1 MICEKMVP
9 EEKVW
14 MRGGMDMK
22 DKLMRL
28 LSKKLVFGL
37 AAGVVV
43 LGVAVGIIAATVSD
57 SPWKRVMDSIEKTV
71 TVLKEQPLIADASDI
86 LDKGS
91 VEVRMNTAELT
102 YGLFNVDISAKLY
115 SDIKGKAL
123 ALVAGAA
130 MNGTPFLDASA
141 KLDEKMLVISSDAF
155 LDEIYGLELQKAE
168 APDIQKEFE
177 AFRKA
182 AEKKI
187 GKYLVESI
195 EVEESEGMMSFASED
210 VAFDMITFRANGTE
224 ITEFLYNTAVYLK
237 ESEEFAQLTEAYAGY
252 FGALYAQ
259 NSGTEQ
265 TLDRDDITKAVYDT
279 LDMVINKKEEIRNE
293 LLGTKLCV
301 RFLISEEDYLLCV
314 ETELEQGEEKL
325 AFSVSAGP
333 APDRLREINVQA
345 EVENKVYILN
355 YAAEENKEKALCGK
369 LEVAAGEEALARL
382 QFEKSQANTS
392 FVLELFEEGEKDS
405 SFRAAGVILPQED
418 GSVIEVEELVLDS
431 TEYNL
436 GLGLTIKK
444 EDSMPELP
452 ECTEVLPMETESVQ
466 RVFEDL
472 TEELGELLG
481 MFL

>member
-1 MICEKMVP
+1 
-9 EEKVW
+9 
-14 MRGGMDMK
+14 MDMK
-22 DKLMRL
+22 EKLLRL
-28 LSKKLVFGL
+28 LSKKLVIGM

-43 LGVAVGIIAATVSD
+43 IGVAVGIIAATVSD
-57 SPWKRVMDSIEKTV
+57 SPWKRVADSIEKTV
-71 TVLKEQPLIADASDI
+71 NVLKEQPLVVETNDI

-91 VEVRMNTAELT
+91 IEIHMNTAELT
-102 YGLFNVDISAKLY
+102 YGLLNVDVSTKLY

-141 KLDEKMLVISSDAF
+141 KLDEKMLVVSSDAF

-168 APDIQKEFE
+168 APDMQKELE

-182 AEKKI
+182 SEKKI
-187 GKYLVESI
+187 GKILAENV
-195 EVEESEGMMSFASED
+195 EVEESEGTMSYASED
-210 VAFDMITFRANGTE
+210 VSFDMITFRTSGTQITE
-224 ITEFLYNTAVYLK
+224 ILYNTAAYLK
-237 ESEEFAQLTEAYAGY
+237 ESEEFAQLADAYAGY
-252 FGALYAQ
+252 FGDLYAQ
-259 NSGTEQ
+259 SSGTEQ

-279 LDMVINKKEEIRNE
+279 LDMVINKKEEIQKE

-301 RFLISEEDYLLCV
+301 RFLISEDDYLLCA
-314 ETELEQGEEKL
+314 ETEVEQGDERI

-333 APDRLREINVQA
+333 APDCLSEISVWA
-345 EVENKVYILN
+345 EVENKVYSLN
-355 YAAEENKEKALCGK
+355 YAAEDNKENTLCGK
-369 LEVAAGEEALARL
+369 LEFAAGEDVLAKL
-382 QFEKSQANTS
+382 QFEKNQTNTN
-392 FVLELFEEGEKDS
+392 FVLELFEDGEKDS
-405 SFRAAGVILPQED
+405 GFRAAGLITPQEG
-418 GSVIEVEELVLDS
+418 GSAIEVEELVLDS

-444 EDSMPELP
+444 EDTMPELP

-466 RVFEDL
+466 RVLEDL